1 MIAKQLFSPRLSD
14 PVFLQKRSIFT
25 VLRCLLFVAVF
36 LAGAVSSNAGVR
48 DWERGIA
55 VTSDTPDQLATPSAD
70 AVIANASRIG
80 ANFISLSPTWYQ
92 DEEGS
97 IFVHPD
103 VNKTA
108 SDAALIHAIQRAH
121 QVGLKVMLIPFL
133 DLYDGKWGG
142 FVVPRDQELWWG
154 NYRDFV
160 MHYARLAA
168 ANNVEQ
174 FSIGRELVRQSNN
187 LANAPRWHSLL
198 AQVRGVY
205 PGKITYQAN
214 WGKDW
219 AEEFSKVTFWGDPN
233 IDIIGV
239 NGYFPIGD
247 PENYKNGNPGLQSL
261 VHGWQAHIK
270 TLEQLQ
276 TRFKKPLL
284 VSEVGYRSVDGAAI
298 EPFAHWREGGY
309 NPDEQALA
317 YRAFFQAWQDVPWM
331 AGVFWWEWKS
341 NPSSVSP
348 NDKFY
353 SSQNK
358 PAEKVLAEM
367 FGPYRTAGQATLAE
381 VRPPAPIPTAQKEYQ
396 RPVETSDSR
405 TNPAYV
411 QPVTQPAASKPDSD
425 QIQILWPQDQAIV
438 NGFGQIK
445 ALYKGKPLSDYD
457 MTWRVDDGGENYF
470 VDSKGG
476 DAHKEAKV
484 NFSTWTWQPTGHYR
498 LTITAKDQ
506 QGRELGQRQ
515 IEIVVKQ

>member
-1 MIAKQLFSPRLSD
+1 
-14 PVFLQKRSIFT
+14 
-25 VLRCLLFVAVF
+25 
-36 LAGAVSSNAGVR
+36 
-48 DWERGIA
+48 
-55 VTSDTPDQLATPSAD
+55 
-70 AVIANASRIG
+70 
-80 ANFISLSPTWYQ
+80 
-92 DEEGS
+92 
-97 IFVHPD
+97 
-103 VNKTA
+103 
-108 SDAALIHAIQRAH
+108 
-121 QVGLKVMLIPFL
+121 
-133 DLYDGKWGG
+133 
-142 FVVPRDQELWWG
+142 
-154 NYRDFV
+154 
-160 MHYARLAA
+160 
-168 ANNVEQ
+168 
-174 FSIGRELVRQSNN
+174 
-187 LANAPRWHSLL
+187 
-198 AQVRGVY
+198 
-205 PGKITYQAN
+205 
-214 WGKDW
+214 
-219 AEEFSKVTFWGDPN
+219 
-233 IDIIGV
+233 
-239 NGYFPIGD
+239 
-247 PENYKNGNPGLQSL
+247 
-261 VHGWQAHIK
+261 
-270 TLEQLQ
+270 
-276 TRFKKPLL
+276 
-284 VSEVGYRSVDGAAI
+284 
-298 EPFAHWREGGY
+298 
-309 NPDEQALA
+309 
-317 YRAFFQAWQDVPWM
+317 M